1 MTEVWLRAAL
11 WLGLALAAT
20 LLSIRL
26 RVATA
31 LSRLAHHAVLSI
43 SIDRGCLRH
52 AVDVHTPLRRTV
64 HQPATPGTGAQRDTR
79 NVRVGR
85 ARACREGAM
94 MTTLMPY
101 LLVGV
106 GGFIGA
112 NARFVVA
119 RIVGAMFETKFPLG
133 TFVINVSGSFLLG
146 ILGTILALKV
156 MPNSESMRLALGV
169 GFLGAYT
176 TFSTFEF
183 ETHALFDD
191 GSWLTATTNMF
202 ASLFV
207 GLLAVRAGIVIAKTW
222 IAP

>member
-1 MTEVWLRAAL
+1 
-11 WLGLALAAT
+11 
-20 LLSIRL
+20 
-26 RVATA
+26 
-31 LSRLAHHAVLSI
+31 
-43 SIDRGCLRH
+43 
-52 AVDVHTPLRRTV
+52 
-64 HQPATPGTGAQRDTR
+64 
-79 NVRVGR
+79 
-85 ARACREGAM
+85 M

-133 TFVINVSGSFLLG
+133 TFVINISGSFLLG

>member
-1 MTEVWLRAAL
+1 
-11 WLGLALAAT
+11 
-20 LLSIRL
+20 
-26 RVATA
+26 
-31 LSRLAHHAVLSI
+31 
-43 SIDRGCLRH
+43 
-52 AVDVHTPLRRTV
+52 
-64 HQPATPGTGAQRDTR
+64 
-79 NVRVGR
+79 
-85 ARACREGAM
+85 

-101 LLVGV
+101 LLVGL

-119 RIVGAMFETKFPLG
+119 RLVGAMFETKFPLG

-146 ILGTILALKV
+146 VLGTIVAQRV

-169 GFLGAYT
+169 GFLGAFT

-207 GLLAVRAGIVIAKTW
+207 GLLAVRAGIVVAKTW
-222 IAP
+222 LA